1 MRLFTLIQLSIFL
14 LFVSQA
20 VCAQSK
26 VMATKQSSITGL
38 ALPDGSKQDKRL
50 LYVSAAKAVLEM
62 VSIKRGATIK
72 NTEVITLP
80 PVTANNFNIE
90 LLKNNLQQSGWAMTP
105 VDGEPQYLWLEQ
117 NGRNVLVYFSNEK
130 KQTNLYFGEASN
142 TPVVQPIY
150 TGNTQQFT
158 QPIQQQT
165 TQQEQ
170 TTQPQQ
176 PVYSPAHPAATG
188 YQFTSTNFDD
198 GWTSIETTDWVEVSK
213 PGIKILIHYP
223 HQTVDEYTSV
233 KLDGDYRAWN
243 TLVAP
248 RYTNI
253 SNFLER
259 GIQDYQS
266 VTFLTAD
273 AIDASGKQVHIVL
286 FKKKYDTGIGRY
298 MEIVADDKQTFE
310 REFGNNYI
318 NRSDWSYTDQ
328 IKSWDKLAMMQW
340 RNRFAIG
347 TNDLNGKWNSSSYAS
362 LSYYYVNGG
371 GFAGATA
378 TSIADEFVFAGDG
391 TYQSD
396 HAGASGVVGNQK
408 FSRQVYKG
416 VATVTDW
423 NISLTNRF
431 QNQTETYNSYFE
443 AVKGGRLLI
452 MTDKLG
458 TTLTLAKAKQ

>member
-1 MRLFTLIQLSIFL
+1 MNRFTFILLHSFL
-14 LFVSQA
+14 LLLVGKLVS
-20 VCAQSK
+20 AQSK
-26 VMATKQSSITGL
+26 VTEAKRSSVTGL
-38 ALPDGSKQDKRL
+38 VLPDGSKQDQRG

-62 VSIKRGATIK
+62 VSKKSGTTIN
-72 NTEVITLP
+72 NTEVLSLP

-90 LLKNNLQQSGWAMTP
+90 LLKNHLQQNGWTITP

-117 NGRNVLVYFSNEK
+117 NGKTVLVYFSNDK

-142 TPVVQPIY
+142 TPGVQ
-150 TGNTQQFT
+150 TTTAGNTQQPA
-158 QPIQQQT
+158 QPAQQT

-170 TTQPQQ
+170 APPQQ
-176 PVYSPAHPAATG
+176 PVYSPAQPATTG

-223 HQTVDEYTSV
+223 NQKVDEYTSV

-248 RYTNI
+248 RYMNI

-266 VTFLTAD
+266 ITFLTAD
-273 AIDASGKQVHIVL
+273 AMDASGKQVHVVL
-286 FKKKYDTGIGRY
+286 FKKSYDTGIGRY

-310 REFGNNYI
+310 REFGSNYI
-318 NRSDWSYTDQ
+318 NRSDWSYMDQ
-328 IKSWDKLAMMQW
+328 IKSWDKLAAMQW
-340 RNRFAIG
+340 RNKFAIG
-347 TNDLNGKWNSSSYAS
+347 ANDLNGKWSSSSYAS

-378 TSIADEFVFAGDG
+378 TSIADEFVFTGNG

-408 FSRQVYKG
+408 FSRQQYKG
-416 VATVTDW
+416 NATVTDW
-423 NISLTNRF
+423 TITLTNRF

-443 AVKGGRLLI
+443 AVRGGRLLI
-452 MTDKLG
+452 MTDRLG
-458 TTLTLAKAKQ
+458 TTLTLVKAKQ

>member
-1 MRLFTLIQLSIFL
+1 MRLVTLIQLSSFL

-26 VMATKQSSITGL
+26 LMETKQSTLTGL
-38 ALPDGSKQDKRL
+38 VLPEGSKQDKRL

-62 VSIKRGATIK
+62 VSKKAGATIN
-72 NTEVITLP
+72 NTEVLSLP
-80 PVTANNFNIE
+80 PVTANNFNME
-90 LLKNNLQQSGWAMTP
+90 LLKNHLQQNGWTITP
-105 VDGEPQYLWLEQ
+105 VNGEPQYLWLEQ
-117 NGRNVLVYFSNEK
+117 NGKTVLVYFSNDK
-130 KQTNLYFGEASN
+130 KQTNLYFGETGN
-142 TPVVQPIY
+142 TPVIQP
-150 TGNTQQFT
+150 TTSGNAQQ
-158 QPIQQQT
+158 P

-170 TTQPQQ
+170 IIPQQ
-176 PVYSPAHPAATG
+176 PVYSPAQPATTG

-213 PGIKILIHYP
+213 TGIKVLIHYP
-223 HQTVDEYTSV
+223 NQQVDEYTSV
-233 KLDGDYRAWN
+233 KLDGDYKAWN

-266 VTFLTAD
+266 ITFLTAD
-273 AIDASGKQVHIVL
+273 AMDASGKQVHVVL
-286 FKKKYDTGIGRY
+286 FKKKYDTGVGRY
-298 MEIVADDKQTFE
+298 MEIVADNKQVFE
-310 REFGNNYI
+310 QEFGNNYI
-318 NRSDWSYTDQ
+318 NRSDWSYMDQ
-328 IKSWDKLAMMQW
+328 IKSWDKLAAMQW
-340 RNRFAIG
+340 RNKFAVG
-347 TNDLNGKWNSSSYAS
+347 ANDLNGKWNSSTYAS

-378 TSIADEFVFAGDG
+378 TSIADEFVFASDG

-416 VATVTDW
+416 SVTVTDW
-423 NISLTNRF
+423 SITLTNRF
-431 QNQTETYNSYFE
+431 QNQTEIYNSYFE
-443 AVKGGRLLI
+443 AVRGGRLLI

>member
-1 MRLFTLIQLSIFL
+1 MRLTYLL
-14 LFVSQA
+14 LFSLLSSVVTFSSI
-20 VCAQSK
+20 VAQSK
-26 VMATKQSSITGL
+26 VIETKQSYVTGL
-38 ALPDGSKQDKRL
+38 TLPDGSKQDKRL

-62 VSIKRGATIK
+62 VSIKRGVSIK
-72 NTEVITLP
+72 NTEVLSLP

-90 LLKNNLQQSGWAMTP
+90 LLKNHLQQNGWTITP
-105 VDGEPQYLWLEQ
+105 VDGEPEYLWLEQ
-117 NGRNVLVYFSNEK
+117 NGKTVLVYLSNDK

-142 TPVVQPIY
+142 TPVVQPMY
-150 TGNTQQFT
+150 TGNT
-158 QPIQQQT
+158 QQT

-170 TTQPQQ
+170 TLPQQ

-213 PGIKILIHYP
+213 RGIKILIHYP

-248 RYTNI
+248 RYSNI

-266 VTFLTAD
+266 ITFLTAD
-273 AIDASGKQVHIVL
+273 AMDASGKHVHVVL
-286 FKKKYDTGIGRY
+286 FKKSYDTGVGRY

-310 REFGNNYI
+310 REFGSNYI
-318 NRSDWSYTDQ
+318 NRSDWSYMDQ
-328 IKSWDKLAMMQW
+328 IKSWDKLAAMQW
-340 RNRFAIG
+340 RNKFAVG
-347 TNDLNGKWNSSSYAS
+347 PNDLNGKWNSSSYAS

-378 TSIADEFVFAGDG
+378 TSIADEFVFAGNG

-408 FSRQVYKG
+408 FSREVYKG
-416 VATVTDW
+416 SVTVTDW
-423 NISLTNRF
+423 SITLTNRF
-431 QNQTETYNSYFE
+431 QNQTETYNIYFE
-443 AVKGGRLLI
+443 AVRGGRLLI
-452 MTDKLG
+452 MTDRRG
-458 TTLTLAKAKQ
+458 TTLTLAKAKE